1 MDDLASDEDYDGLIV
16 GESRLLEGKPAMF
29 IGYRSYGG
37 GEGPL
42 WAIVGQAV
50 EFTITRLSR
59 GYLRGWVR
67 AIHPDRKSIT
77 LEIVQGM
84 TWGVYAE
91 GTQVEIPAEQ
101 IGRFHKV
108 TSEFD
113 LVQMSREMQAEAYAK
128 EQFVAI
134 SAREL
139 AHWFAAERDG
149 LLAGLIG
156 QDELKRCEIIGQNLG
171 VLVDAMVGSRGLQAL
186 QPSKKIRSAARRIR
200 QALDPAI
207 AP

>member
-1 MDDLASDEDYDGLIV
+1 MDDLDSNEDYDGLIV
-16 GESRLLEGKPAMF
+16 GETRLHAGKPAMF

-42 WAIVGQAV
+42 WAIVDQAV
-50 EFTITRLSR
+50 EFTVVDFSR

-67 AIHPDRKSIT
+67 TIHPDRKSIT

-84 TWGVYAE
+84 TWGTYAE

-101 IGRFHKV
+101 IGRFHAV
-108 TSEFD
+108 SSEFD
-113 LVQMSREMQAEAYAK
+113 LVQMSRDIQSKAYAK

-134 SAREL
+134 SASEL
-139 AHWFAAERDG
+139 ARWFAAERDG

-171 VLVDAMVGSRGLQAL
+171 VLADAMVGARGLQAL
-186 QPSKKIRSAARRIR
+186 QSSKKIRSAARKIR
-200 QALDPAI
+200 QALDPGI